1 MKWIFSILLLLVS
14 SASFGQGFSYSYVD
28 PCSKKTNTVYIP
40 SGQNSVT
47 ISYYGVAN
55 TFTQADFQNGT
66 FSAWMYSVS
75 AASTQPCEGLKTQTQ
90 TNTNQIITNNII
102 STLTSVTAAATMS
115 VTSSISSVSSQS
127 AGTALGNS
135 VNNSSDNSSGG
146 GSSKENKNGQNNSG
160 SKSNNQES
168 GTSGQPQ
175 GGGTTTNSTQGSN
188 KTEGGSSSG
197 TNQST
202 EGGNQPSG
210 SPVGGNTAQN
220 QPNTSP
226 NTNKTEP
233 NTGNSGSNTGNS
245 SNTTQTGSNTGNNTQ
260 SGTNTGQNGG
270 SSTQSGTNTGNS
282 GSNTNNTGGS
292 GGTNTGNSGSNTGNS
307 GSGGGN
313 TGNSGSNTNNTG
325 GSGGSGGGTDTKTN
339 TTDPT
344 TTPTDSKSGGNGGT
358 TNSVANAAE
367 ASSGG
372 STSNASEGSGGG
384 GKGGAK
390 SNIRVGSIIG
400 TGDIVAIRSAEDNA
414 NSFKATMSVTK
425 SNTDNSRAKG
435 ALLNFTTAINNS
447 NLTFYGAFT
456 NKAKSNTLICA
467 NSTMIN
473 FNYDLFNTTTVLES
487 HRFNKF
493 SLMGGLNYTIGSMAE
508 TSFSNISAVGGG
520 FYMFKASKNLS
531 GNMLLLAVYSPFT
544 KFYEGTWWQSGTL
557 LVPFSSWDYSIS
569 KNFKYNISFS
579 GTWEVGKSVLQYQ
592 ILTGGKIML

>member
-40 SGQNSVT
+40 SGQGSVT
-47 ISYYGVAN
+47 VSYYGVSS
-55 TFTQADFQNGT
+55 TFTQADFQNGV
-66 FSAWMYSVS
+66 FSSWMYTVS
-75 AASTQPCEGLKTQTQ
+75 AASSQPCQGLKTETQ
-90 TNTNQIITNNII
+90 TKTNTIITNNII

-115 VTSSISSVSSQS
+115 VTSSISTVSSQS

-135 VNNSSDNSSGG
+135 VNNSSDNSGG
-146 GSSKENKNGQNNSG
+146 GVSSKENKDGQNNSG

-175 GGGTTTNSTQGSN
+175 GGGTTTNSSQGTN
-188 KTEGGSSSG
+188 KTEGGSTSG
-197 TNQST
+197 TNQPT

-210 SPVGGNTAQN
+210 TPVGGNTAQN
-220 QPNTSP
+220 QPNMSP
-226 NTNKTEP
+226 NTGKTEP

-270 SSTQSGTNTGNS
+270 SGTQSGTNTGNA
-282 GSNTNNTGGS
+282 GGS
-292 GGTNTGNSGSNTGNS
+292 GGTNTGNTGSNTGNS

-325 GSGGSGGGTDTKTN
+325 GSGGSGGSGGGTDTKTN
-339 TTDPT
+339 TTDPA

>member
-28 PCSKKTNTVYIP
+28 PCTKKTNTVYIP
-40 SGQNSVT
+40 SGQGSVT
-47 ISYYGVAN
+47 VSYYGVSS
-55 TFTQADFQNGT
+55 TFTQADFQNGV
-66 FSAWMYSVS
+66 FSSWMYTVS
-75 AASTQPCEGLKTQTQ
+75 AASSQPCQGLKTETQ
-90 TNTNQIITNNII
+90 TKTNTIITNNII

-115 VTSSISSVSSQS
+115 VTSSISTVSSQS

-135 VNNSSDNSSGG
+135 VNNSSDNSGG
-146 GSSKENKNGQNNSG
+146 GVSSKENKDGQNNSG

-175 GGGTTTNSTQGSN
+175 GGGTTTNSSQGTN
-188 KTEGGSSSG
+188 KTEGGSTSG
-197 TNQST
+197 TNQPT

-210 SPVGGNTAQN
+210 TPVGGNTAQN
-220 QPNTSP
+220 QPNMSP
-226 NTNKTEP
+226 NTGKTEP

-270 SSTQSGTNTGNS
+270 SGTQSGTNTGNA
-282 GSNTNNTGGS
+282 GGS
-292 GGTNTGNSGSNTGNS
+292 GGTNTGNTGSNTGNS

-325 GSGGSGGGTDTKTN
+325 GSGGSGGSGGGTDTKTN
-339 TTDPT
+339 TTDPA

-390 SNIRVGSIIG
+390 SNVRVGSIIG
-400 TGDIVAIRSAEDNA
+400 TGDIVAMKSAEDNT

-447 NLTFYGAFT
+447 NLTFYGSFT
-456 NKAKSNTLICA
+456 NKSKSNTLICA
-467 NSTMIN
+467 NSTMVN
-473 FNYDLFNTTTVLES
+473 FDYDLFNTTTVLES
-487 HRFNKF
+487 HRFNKL
-493 SLMGGLNYTIGSMAE
+493 SLMGGINYTIGSIAE

-520 FYMFKASKNLS
+520 FYSFKASKNIS

-569 KNFKYNISFS
+569 KKFKYNISFS

>member
-40 SGQNSVT
+40 SGQGSVT
-47 ISYYGVAN
+47 VSYYGVSS
-55 TFTQADFQNGT
+55 TFTQADFQNGV
-66 FSAWMYSVS
+66 FSSWMYTVS
-75 AASTQPCEGLKTQTQ
+75 AASSQPCQGLKTETQ
-90 TNTNQIITNNII
+90 TKTNTIITNNII

-115 VTSSISSVSSQS
+115 VTSSISTVSSQS

-135 VNNSSDNSSGG
+135 VNNSSDNSGG
-146 GSSKENKNGQNNSG
+146 GVSSKENKDGQNNSG

-175 GGGTTTNSTQGSN
+175 GGGTTTNSSQGTN
-188 KTEGGSSSG
+188 KTEGGSTSG
-197 TNQST
+197 TNQPT

-220 QPNTSP
+220 QPNTS
-226 NTNKTEP
+226 P

-270 SSTQSGTNTGNS
+270 SGTQSGTNTGNA
-282 GSNTNNTGGS
+282 GGS
-292 GGTNTGNSGSNTGNS
+292 GGTNTGNTGSNTGNS

-325 GSGGSGGGTDTKTN
+325 GSGGSGGSGGGTDTKTN

-344 TTPTDSKSGGNGGT
+344 TTPTDAKSGGNGGT

-390 SNIRVGSIIG
+390 SNVRVGSIIG
-400 TGDIVAIRSAEDNA
+400 TGDIVAMKSAEDNT

-456 NKAKSNTLICA
+456 NKSKSNTLICA
-467 NSTMIN
+467 NSTMVN
-473 FNYDLFNTTTVLES
+473 FDYDLFNTTTVLES
-487 HRFNKF
+487 HRFNKL
-493 SLMGGLNYTIGSMAE
+493 SLMGGINYTIGSIAE

-520 FYMFKASKNLS
+520 FYSFKASKNIS

-569 KNFKYNISFS
+569 KKFKYNISFS